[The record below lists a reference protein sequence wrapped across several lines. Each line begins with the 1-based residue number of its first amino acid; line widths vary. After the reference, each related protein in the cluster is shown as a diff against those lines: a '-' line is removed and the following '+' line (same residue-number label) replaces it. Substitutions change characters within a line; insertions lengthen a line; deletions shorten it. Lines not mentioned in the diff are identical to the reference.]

1 MFKYI
6 IFLLNFVFFLASV
19 GLIGIGAHI
28 QIKMTTYLD
37 FLDAPYLNTSIVLII
52 LGVVMLVVSFFGCCG
67 ACTENKCMLL
77 TYASL
82 LTLITLTLIAVS
94 IVIYVFKDQ
103 VKDVIEDKMKSGMKN
118 YNTTGHEGVT
128 DTWNIIQNDFEC
140 CGVTNYK
147 DWKTGSDLKNGN
159 VPDAC
164 CLTNTPGCGQGV
176 ANMDE
181 STAKTKIHTTGCFAK
196 LEKVVVGNSAIAIG
210 IGIGVIVL
218 LFIGVLTSCCVAR
231 RLGEA
236 NNFV

>member
-82 LTLITLTLIAVS
+82 LTLITLTMIAVS
-94 IVIYVFKDQ
+94 IVIYVFK
-103 VKDVIEDKMKSGMKN
+103 VNLI
-118 YNTTGHEGVT
+118 
-128 DTWNIIQNDFEC
+128 FEIFFTIKLKANL
-140 CGVTNYK
+140 VL
-147 DWKTGSDLKNGN
+147 GSS
-159 VPDAC
+159 
-164 CLTNTPGCGQGV
+164 
-176 ANMDE
+176 E
-181 STAKTKIHTTGCFAK
+181 
-196 LEKVVVGNSAIAIG
+196 
-210 IGIGVIVL
+210 
-218 LFIGVLTSCCVAR
+218 R
-231 RLGEA
+231 RH
-236 NNFV
+236 